1 MWNYFI
7 TAYRNILYQLEELY
21 LKTDR
26 YFCFS
31 IDRKCIFV
39 VKYNRFFVTVI
50 YINKVLIINDVSVW
64 AGNGFGMTK
73 TFTVGSMFAGIGG
86 ICLGFQQAGFEIVW
100 ANEKDAA
107 ACKTYRHNFGDKYLI
122 EDDIKKIDKTK
133 IPKFDILTAG
143 FPCQPFSVAGPH
155 KGFDD
160 ARGNL
165 FFQIVEVAKIV
176 KPTIIFLENV
186 SNLIDHDN
194 GRTFITMYNALSE
207 IGYVLRYKNLPANE
221 YGNLPQTRNRTYVV
235 AFRDER
241 MCNMFQYPEK
251 VGLTT
256 EIFDVID
263 KNTKQKDVYYYTDE
277 SDTFYK
283 YMVNRV
289 KRRDSIYRVHDSGIH
304 LAKNHTCPT
313 LTASMGIRANRVPIL
328 IDNFGYRKLTVRE
341 CLDFQGFPKDYSFPS
356 GTTLE
361 QAYKQIGNSVC
372 VPVIRKI
379 AEQIMKVLEKSYE
392 IQ

>member
-1 MWNYFI
+1 
-7 TAYRNILYQLEELY
+7 
-21 LKTDR
+21 
-26 YFCFS
+26 
-31 IDRKCIFV
+31 
-39 VKYNRFFVTVI
+39 
-50 YINKVLIINDVSVW
+50 
-64 AGNGFGMTK
+64 MTK
-73 TFTVGSMFAGIGG
+73 TITVGSMFAGIGG

-107 ACKTYRHNFGDKYLI
+107 ACKTYRHNFGDGFLV
-122 EDDIKKIDKTK
+122 ESDIKKVDKIK

-176 KPTIIFLENV
+176 EPTIIFLENV

-207 IGYVLRYKNLPANE
+207 IGYVLRYKNLSANE

-235 AFRDER
+235 AFKDEC
-241 MCNMFQYPEK
+241 MCSMFQYPDE
-251 VGLTT
+251 VDLTT
-256 EIFDVID
+256 EIFDIID
-263 KNTKQKDVYYYTDE
+263 KHTKQKDIYYYTDE
-277 SDTFYK
+277 SDAFYK
-283 YMVNRV
+283 YMITRV
-289 KRRDSIYRVHDSGIH
+289 KRKDSIYRVHDSGIH
-304 LAKNHTCPT
+304 LAKNNTCPT
-313 LTASMGIRANRVPIL
+313 LTASMGTRANRVPIL
-328 IDNFGYRKLTVRE
+328 IDDFGYRKLTVRE
-341 CLDFQGFPKDYSFPS
+341 CLDFQGFPKEYSFPS
-356 GTTLE
+356 ETTIG

-372 VPVIRKI
+372 VPVIKRI
-379 AEQIMKVLEKSYE
+379 AEQILKVMEENYE